1 MRTFAAEMIYTKR
14 KMLGFFLG
22 FVIMTLVTVQT
33 ANAQTRI
40 AVISDIHVMGKGLV
54 VNDGTAWQKTLA
66 SDRKML
72 DKSRD
77 IFDRLVSQFKTQRPD
92 LLLVTGDLTKDGE
105 RLSHQYVKAGL
116 DRLKAA
122 GVKVFVIPGNHDLGT
137 TEARI
142 YDGDHSELAETLD
155 EDGFRTM
162 YADYGYDNGMVADS
176 TSLSYACEP
185 VPGLTLIGIDSHSG
199 WLSEVTLDWVC
210 RQAKDAIGKGRK
222 VIAMM
227 HHLLFPHFNGTDLFI
242 NTATINHY
250 EYVRNRLADAG
261 IRVILTGHFHT
272 SDIAKDWN
280 GDLSREIYDINTGS
294 AISYPCDY
302 RLLTLNR
309 DVTELKVTTGHIKAL
324 PGDVNFA
331 KTAKI
336 RLQASMYNKACQ
348 KLGSRFSFSEE
359 MKKQL
364 ADIAARTF
372 IIHAEGNEG
381 SLEHAQAV
389 EQVRADISRFGSS
402 GHMLMEMA
410 MKILQPILESIL
422 TDTSNYGDPD
432 REDCTDDLTL
442 SIQMIP

>member
-1 MRTFAAEMIYTKR
+1 MNRILGLFVTLLTFQMA
-14 KMLGFFLG
+14 F
-22 FVIMTLVTVQT
+22 
-33 ANAQTRI
+33 AQTRI
-40 AVISDIHVMGKGLV
+40 AVVSDIHVMGKGLV
-54 VNDGTAWQKTLA
+54 VNDGTAWQKALS

-72 DKSRD
+72 DKSRE
-77 IFDRLVSQFKTQRPD
+77 IFDKLASQFKTQRPD

-116 DRLKAA
+116 DKLKAA

-137 TEARI
+137 ADARI

-162 YADYGYDNGMVADS
+162 YADYGYGKGMVADS

-199 WLSEVTLDWVC
+199 WVSELTLDWVC
-210 RQAKDAIGKGRK
+210 RQAKEAVGKGNR

-227 HHLLFPHFNGTDLFI
+227 HHLLFPHFNGADLFI
-242 NTATINHY
+242 NGATVNQY
-250 EYVRNRLADAG
+250 ETVRNRLADAG

-280 GDLSREIYDINTGS
+280 ADLSREIYDINTGS

-302 RLLTLNR
+302 RLLTLSR
-309 DVTELKVTTGHIKAL
+309 DKSELKVATKHIDTM
-324 PGDVNFA
+324 PGSKDFK
-331 KTAKI
+331 KTARD
-336 RLQASMYNKACQ
+336 RLYISMYNKASQ
-348 KLGSRFSFSEE
+348 KLGARFSFNED
-359 MKKQL
+359 MQKQL
-364 ADIAARTF
+364 ADIAARAF

-381 SLEHAQAV
+381 SQEHAEAV
-389 EQVRADISRFGSS
+389 EQVRADISRFTS
-402 GHMLMEMA
+402 GGNMLMDMA
-410 MKILQPILESIL
+410 MKVLKPTLESVL
-422 TDTSNYGDPD
+422 TDTSNYGDPE

-442 SIQMIP
+442 TIPMNP